1 MILREQVKE
10 LFNEKYGQ
18 CPPVAGRVYRVAR
31 VTSVA
36 DGMCAGDGFLI
47 AVTKYPT

>member
-18 CPPVAGRVYRVAR
+18 CSPVPGRVYMVALM
-31 VTSVA
+31 TSVA
-36 DGMCAGDGFLI
+36 DVMCVGYVFLI